1 MGTDELDM
9 LFLLEHF
16 SLEDLVKAE
25 EEYNTLCDNSIEA
38 IVDRSNM
45 LDEIDSE
52 IEEETYANATS
63 EDLGYYDDGNYYLF
77 D

>member
-16 SLEDLVKAE
+16 SLEDLVKAK
-25 EEYNTLCDNSIEA
+25 EEYNTLCGNSIEA

-52 IEEETYANATS
+52 IEEEAYANATS
-63 EDLGYYDDGNYYLF
+63 EDLSYYVDGEYYLF

>member
-16 SLEDLVKAE
+16 SLEDLVKAKE
-25 EEYNTLCDNSIEA
+25 AYNTLCDNSIEA

-52 IEEETYANATS
+52 IEEELYANATS
-63 EDLGYYDDGNYYLF
+63 EDLG
-77 D
+77 

>member
-16 SLEDLVKAE
+16 SLEDLVKAK

-52 IEEETYANATS
+52 IEEEEYANATS
-63 EDLGYYDDGNYYLF
+63 EDLGYYVDGDYYLF

>member
-16 SLEDLVKAE
+16 SLEDLVKAK

-52 IEEETYANATS
+52 IEEEYANATS
-63 EDLGYYDDGNYYLF
+63 EDLGYYVDGDYYLF

>member
-16 SLEDLVKAE
+16 SLEDLVKAK

-52 IEEETYANATS
+52 LEEEYANATS
-63 EDLGYYDDGNYYLF
+63 EDLGYYVDGDYYLF

>member
-16 SLEDLVKAE
+16 SLEDLVKAK

-52 IEEETYANATS
+52 LEEEYANATS
-63 EDLGYYDDGNYYLF
+63 EDLGYYDDGDYYLF

>member
-16 SLEDLVKAE
+16 SLEDLVKAK
-25 EEYNTLCDNSIEA
+25 EEYNNLCDNSIEA
-38 IVDRSNM
+38 IVDKSNM

-52 IEEETYANATS
+52 IEEEVYANATS
-63 EDLGYYDDGNYYLF
+63 EDLGYYVDGDYYLF

>member
-16 SLEDLVKAE
+16 SLEDLVKAKE
-25 EEYNTLCDNSIEA
+25 KYNTLCDNSIEA

-45 LDEIDSE
+45 LDKIDSE
-52 IEEETYANATS
+52 IEEEAYANATS
-63 EDLGYYDDGNYYLF
+63 EDLGYYVDGDYYLF

>member
-1 MGTDELDM
+1 METDELNM

-16 SLEDLVKAE
+16 SLEDLVKAK

-52 IEEETYANATS
+52 LEEEYANATS
-63 EDLGYYDDGNYYLF
+63 EDLGYYDDGDYYLF

>member
-1 MGTDELDM
+1 MRTDELDM

-16 SLEDLVKAE
+16 SLEDLVKAK

-52 IEEETYANATS
+52 IEEEYANAAS
-63 EDLGYYDDGNYYLF
+63 KDLGYYVDGDYYLF

>member
-1 MGTDELDM
+1 MRTDELDM

-16 SLEDLVKAE
+16 SLEDLVKAK

-52 IEEETYANATS
+52 IEEEAYANATS
-63 EDLGYYDDGNYYLF
+63 EDLGYYVDGDYYLF

>member
-1 MGTDELDM
+1 MGTEELDM

-52 IEEETYANATS
+52 LEEEYANATS
-63 EDLGYYDDGNYYLF
+63 EDLGYYDDGDYYLF

>member
-16 SLEDLVKAE
+16 SLEDLVKAK
-25 EEYNTLCDNSIEA
+25 EEYNNHCDNSIEA

-52 IEEETYANATS
+52 IEEEAYANTTS
-63 EDLGYYDDGNYYLF
+63 EDLGYYVDGDYYLF

>member
-16 SLEDLVKAE
+16 SLEDLVKAK
-25 EEYNTLCDNSIEA
+25 EEYDILCDNSIEA

-52 IEEETYANATS
+52 IEEAYANITS
-63 EDLGYYDDGNYYLF
+63 EDLGYYVDGDYYLF